1 MTNDQNL
8 DISNSKLKIENY
20 IRFNIK
26 NFLRD
31 LIDLLIR
38 RNLYS
43 LKYKNF
49 FKKQKY
55 QIDLVLPSR
64 GFSDDERKKKLNSIK
79 KIEGKKILCIG
90 CGNGFELLSWLK
102 FKPSYIKAIDIL
114 NYKKSWERIN
124 DFIIDNNIKTKIV
137 FSQKDLL
144 DLDETKKFDFI
155 VSDAVFE
162 HLIRFEDVINF
173 SKKLLN
179 DDGVIYASYGPLWF
193 NFAGDHFSGRDNKK
207 NGYNH
212 LLLSENEYFSYY
224 EKNVGDTGY
233 EIENQGSGGLFV
245 KEDLFSKKKGNEY
258 MEIYKKNNLISEYT
272 VLEFCPIG
280 YKLIKTRGRIKDQ
293 ILEKHPNLD
302 IEDCYLKTQIVYLKK
317 NIG

>member
-1 MTNDQNL
+1 MTHDQNL

-55 QIDLVLPSR
+55 QTDLILPSR

-102 FKPSYIKAIDIL
+102 FKPSCIEAIDIL
-114 NYKKSWERIN
+114 NYKKSWEKIN
-124 DFIIDNNIKTKIV
+124 DFLIDNNIKTKIV

-179 DDGVIYASYGPLWF
+179 EDGVIYASYGPLWF
-193 NFAGDHFSGRDNKK
+193 NYAGDHFSGRDNKK

-212 LLLSENEYFSYY
+212 LLLSKSEYFSYY
-224 EKNVGDTGY
+224 KKNVGNTGY

-245 KEDLFSKKKGNEY
+245 KENLFSKKKGNEY
-258 MEIYKKNNLISEYT
+258 MEIYKKNDLISKYT

-280 YKLIKTRGRIKDQ
+280 YKLIKTDSKIKDQ
-293 ILEKHPNLD
+293 ILKQYPNLD
-302 IEDCYLKTQIVYLKK
+302 IEDCYLKTQIVYLKRT
-317 NIG
+317 